1 MVASTSSDETPRP
14 AASQGYRLYV
24 VGVLFVA
31 YVFSYV
37 DRTILTLLVKPIR
50 ESLRISD
57 TQVSLLHGLAF
68 AIFYT
73 VLGIPI
79 ARLAD
84 RANRV
89 RIIATGIVVWSA
101 MTALCGLARN
111 FWQLFLA
118 RVGVGV
124 GEAALSPAAYSILG
138 DYYRGPALARALS
151 LYTSAIYIGA
161 GLALMIGGAL
171 IASVQPMHLPVVGRL
186 EPWQVVFLFVGLPGL
201 LVALLM
207 RTVREPPRTALA
219 TRGGAGRQGGEA
231 PDSSPGLPLPEVLRY
246 LRTHA
251 GAYGLLIVAFSVAA
265 LLWNGAMAWIP
276 TFFIRQHGWT
286 PAEVG
291 LRFGPVL
298 LVCGTAGV
306 IFGGLLGGWFAAR
319 GYRDANPRVGLVSAA
334 LILPAGLLAPTLDGA
349 GASLAAFAVFCFA
362 GSMPYGA
369 AGAALTEITPNQM
382 RAQVI
387 ALYFL
392 VQNLAGIGLGPTV
405 VAVLTDRLFGDDL
418 AVGQSLMV
426 VTAVAAPLSL
436 LLVGLSLKPF
446 RRCIAALEF

>member
-1 MVASTSSDETPRP
+1 VPDDPRSAP
-14 AASQGYRLYV
+14 AAIPAADRTYAAYV

-37 DRTILTLLVKPIR
+37 DRTILTLLVAPIR
-50 ESLRISD
+50 ASLQISD

-68 AIFYT
+68 AVFYT

-84 RANRV
+84 RAHRV
-89 RIIATGIVVWSA
+89 RLISAGIVVWSL
-101 MTALCGLARN
+101 MTALCGLARS
-111 FWQLFLA
+111 FGQLFLA

-138 DYYRGPALARALS
+138 DYFRGPALARALS
-151 LYTSAIYIGA
+151 FYTAAIYVGA

-171 IASVQPMHLPVVGRL
+171 IARVEPMTLPGLGRL
-186 EPWQVVFLFVGLPGL
+186 EPWQVVFLFVGLPGIG
-201 LVALLM
+201 VALLM
-207 RTVREPPRTALA
+207 LTVREPPRTSGGSLA
-219 TRGGAGRQGGEA
+219 PRGY
-231 PDSSPGLPLPEVLRY
+231 PLAEVLAH
-246 LRTHA
+246 LRGRA
-251 GAYGLLIVAFSVAA
+251 AAYGLLIAAFSVAA

-276 TFFIRQHGWT
+276 TFFVRRHGWT
-286 PAEVG
+286 VAEVG

-298 LVCGTAGV
+298 LACGTAGV
-306 IFGGLLGGWFAAR
+306 ICGGLIGGWLAGR
-319 GYRDANPRVGLVSAA
+319 GHVDANPRVGLVSAA
-334 LILPAGLLAPTLDGA
+334 LILPAGLAAPLLGDA
-349 GASLAAFAVFCFA
+349 WASLGAFALFCFA

-387 ALYFL
+387 AIYFF

-405 VAVLTDRLFGDDL
+405 VALLTDRLFGDDR
-418 AVGQSLMV
+418 AVGQSLAV
-426 VTAVAAPLSL
+426 VTVIAAPLTL
-436 LLVGLSLKPF
+436 LLVALALKPY
-446 RRCIAALEF
+446 RRCLAAARA

>member
-1 MVASTSSDETPRP
+1 MPDDRSAMPAAAEAAGP
-14 AASQGYRLYV
+14 AASRAYAAYV
-24 VGVLFVA
+24 VGVLFLA

-50 ESLRISD
+50 DTLQISD

-68 AIFYT
+68 AVFYT

-84 RANRV
+84 RTNRV
-89 RIIATGIVVWSA
+89 RIISIGIVVWSL

-124 GEAALSPAAYSILG
+124 GEAALSPAAYSIMG
-138 DYYRGPALARALS
+138 DYFRGPALARAIS
-151 LYTSAIYIGA
+151 FYTSAIYIGA

-171 IASVQPMHLPVVGRL
+171 IARVEPTTLPLVGRL
-186 EPWQVVFLFVGLPGL
+186 EPWQVVFLFVGLPGVG
-201 LVALLM
+201 VALLM
-207 RTVREPPRTALA
+207 LTVREPPRTAVA
-219 TRGGAGRQGGEA
+219 RVA
-231 PDSSPGLPLPEVLRY
+231 PQGLPLPEVVGFLRA
-246 LRTHA
+246 RA
-251 GAYGLLIVAFSVAA
+251 AAYGLVIAAFSVAA

-286 PAEVG
+286 AAEVG

-298 LVCGTAGV
+298 LICGTAGV
-306 IFGGLLGGWFAAR
+306 IFGGLLGGSLAGR
-319 GYRDANPRVGLVSAA
+319 GHLDANLRVGLVSAT
-334 LILPAGLLAPTLDGA
+334 LILPAGLAAPLLGDAWA
-349 GASLAAFAVFCFA
+349 GLAAFAVFCFA

-382 RAQVI
+382 RAQVVAI
-387 ALYFL
+387 YFF
-392 VQNLAGIGLGPTV
+392 VQNLAGIGLGPTA
-405 VAVLTDRLFGDDL
+405 VALLTDRLFGDDL
-418 AVGQSLMV
+418 AVGRSLAV
-426 VTAVAAPLSL
+426 ITAVAAPSTL
-436 LLVGLSLKPF
+436 LLVALALKPY
-446 RRCIAALEF
+446 RRCLAPDGR